1 LEELRIMK
9 IQIKYNKT
17 ALREFQKKLQIRERA
32 LPTLKNKEAALR
44 AMVLETKKEIEHIT
58 DSFLF
63 KVKKNEPWKDL
74 WQEFNTNLLQIER
87 VNTTNVKVAG
97 INIPVFESLDTIEQ
111 DFSIFSNPYWFKN
124 GVQELKEILEIRVRK
139 HYLSNKLSL
148 LEKARKKATQKV
160 NLYEKVQIPT
170 LASAIRQIKRYL
182 EDEENLAKAGQ
193 KLLKRKLE
201 QSLPS

>member
-1 LEELRIMK
+1 MK
-9 IQIKYNKT
+9 LQIKYNKT

-44 AMVLETKKEIEHIT
+44 AMVLETKKELNHIKS
-58 DSFLF
+58 SFQS
-63 KVKKNEPWKDL
+63 KVKENESWNDL
-74 WQEFNTNLLQIER
+74 WQEFNENLVLIER
-87 VNTTNVKVAG
+87 VHTTNVKVTG
-97 INIPVFESLDTIEQ
+97 INIPVFKSMDIIEQ
-111 DFSIFSNPYWFKN
+111 DFSIFSNPNWFKN
-124 GVQELKEILEIRVRK
+124 GVQELKEILEIRVTE
-139 HYLSNKLSL
+139 HYLSIKLSL

-170 LASAIRQIKRYL
+170 LDSAIRQIKRYL

-201 QSLPS
+201 KIIPS

>member
-1 LEELRIMK
+1 MK

-44 AMVLETKKEIEHIT
+44 AMVLETKKELTQIKN
-58 DSFLF
+58 SFKS
-63 KVKKNEPWKDL
+63 KVKENEPWNNL
-74 WQEFNTNLLQIER
+74 WQEFNENLVLIEK
-87 VNTTNVKVAG
+87 VHTTTVKVAG
-97 INIPVFESLDTIEQ
+97 INIPEFKSLDIIEQ
-111 DFSIFSNPYWFKN
+111 DFSIFSNPNWFKN
-124 GVQELKEILEIRVRK
+124 GVQELKEILEIRVSE
-139 HYLSNKLSL
+139 HYLSIKLSL

-170 LASAIRQIKRYL
+170 LDSAIRQIKRYL

-201 QSLPS
+201 KNISS